1 MLCASIYSIFTAT
14 CAASK
19 FSLEAV
25 DAGSG
30 LYEGG
35 LGVVPDVYGEPGAH
49 GVLRGSSGALEV
61 PGLERDLG
69 YVRVVQRVADLLENL
84 PRSGLEVQDASPT
97 QPITSEG
104 TSG

>member
-1 MLCASIYSIFTAT
+1 MLCASILQHPPLPQ
-14 CAASK
+14 
-19 FSLEAV
+19 SLGFEAV
-25 DAGSG
+25 DSGRG

-35 LGVVPDVYGEPGAH
+35 LGVVPDVHGEPGAH
-49 GVLRGSSGALEV
+49 GVVGGSPGALEV

-69 YVRVVQRVADLLENL
+69 YVRVVQRVPDLPEDL
-84 PRSGLEVQDASPT
+84 PRGGLEVQGVSPLN